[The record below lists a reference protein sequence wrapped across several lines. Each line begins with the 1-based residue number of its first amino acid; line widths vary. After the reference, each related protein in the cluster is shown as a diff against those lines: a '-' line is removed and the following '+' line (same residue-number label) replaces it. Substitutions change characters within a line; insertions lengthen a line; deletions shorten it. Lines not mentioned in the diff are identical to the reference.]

1 MNLPRNLAHAEGQIT
16 GKNLDSYKSADSK
29 TPKLTQ
35 SSSKD

>member
-1 MNLPRNLAHAEGQIT
+1 MKLPRNVAHAEGQIT
-16 GKNLDSYKSADSK
+16 GENLDSYKSADCK